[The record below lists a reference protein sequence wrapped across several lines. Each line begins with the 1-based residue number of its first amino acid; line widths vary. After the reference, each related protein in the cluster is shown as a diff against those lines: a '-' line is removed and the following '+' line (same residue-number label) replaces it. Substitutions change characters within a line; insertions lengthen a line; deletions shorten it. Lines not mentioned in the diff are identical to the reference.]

1 MRCVAKKGMMDE
13 DRLYIQL
20 SCLESVCSG
29 IRIPS
34 IKQAMVEN
42 GEDVCSQEFLV
53 SPGRVNILL
62 QRVIRILS
70 IFNTYIVE

>member
-20 SCLESVCSG
+20 SCLESVCSR

-34 IKQAMVEN
+34 IKEAMVEN
-42 GEDVCSQEFLV
+42 EDVCSQEFGV
-53 SPGRVNILL
+53 SPWRLESLRHTLTVPEF
-62 QRVIRILS
+62 V
-70 IFNTYIVE
+70 